1 MSLLNLTT
9 RSIAR
14 LIRDER
20 GSVAAMSTLF
30 LTVMLGLGVI
40 GGLVVVRDHLVQ
52 EFGDFGVALDNL
64 DQSFL
69 YHIEVCDDC
78 VITAEYTDDSATLQD
93 PVDAAPACLVI
104 DSAPGEEDGSA
115 PSPSG
120 SFP

>member
-1 MSLLNLTT
+1 MYFVGRTMRAGAKLL
-9 RSIAR
+9 
-14 LIRDER
+14 RDER

-30 LTVMLGLGVI
+30 LTVMLGLGVL

-78 VITAEYTDDSATLQD
+78 VITAEYIDDSATLQD
-93 PVDAAPACLVI
+93 PANAAPACLVI
-104 DSAPGEEDGSA
+104 DSSPGEEDGSA
-115 PSPSG
+115 PTPSG
-120 SFP
+120 EFP

>member
-69 YHIEVCDDC
+69 YHIEVCDGC

-104 DSAPGEEDGSA
+104 DSAPGEEDGTA
-115 PSPSG
+115 PTPSG